1 MTEWIGITWAINECN
16 GNSKNLSKTFISSM
30 LPSSRTKISILPVNE
45 KLKDLYFRGNFIF
58 RWIWAYLHIIIQ
70 NFLIWQMFT
79 YPKVKKR
86 RLFVVDSK
94 SVPILW
100 LSIIENLNLIKYI
113 FTVNVSYEQFLSD
126 FVILFYRYELST
138 QLTISKSKIT

>member
-1 MTEWIGITWAINECN
+1 
-16 GNSKNLSKTFISSM
+16 
-30 LPSSRTKISILPVNE
+30 
-45 KLKDLYFRGNFIF
+45 
-58 RWIWAYLHIIIQ
+58 
-70 NFLIWQMFT
+70 MFT

-113 FTVNVSYEQFLSD
+113 FTVNISYEQFLSD

-138 QLTISKSKIT
+138 KLTISKSKIT